1 MIDNELFMGIS
12 PPKKENSEAFLAT
25 VAAVWPDGVTLTI
38 NGAATKKH
46 YLTNTSQSFYP
57 GDRVKVA
64 KISGTY
70 IVEYKIGKP
79 KL

>member
-1 MIDNELFMGIS
+1 MIDSELFSGASS
-12 PPKKENSEAFLAT
+12 PKREQAQFFLAT
-25 VAAVWPDGVTLTI
+25 VAGVYSDGIVLRI
-38 NGAATKKH
+38 DGAETKKH
-46 YLTNTSQSFYP
+46 YLVNASQSFSV

-79 KL
+79 Q

>member
-1 MIDNELFMGIS
+1 MIDSELFSGAS
-12 PPKKENSEAFLAT
+12 TQKREQAQSFLAT
-25 VAAVWPDGVTLTI
+25 VAGVYSDGVTLRI
-38 NGAATKKH
+38 DGSETKKH
-46 YLTNTSQSFYP
+46 YLANASQSFSV

-79 KL
+79 Q